1 MNLREMMA
9 LVGVQAQETAAFLGV
24 LTRKEHDVGI
34 WVLSNISGKAEEA
47 DSRPT
52 SRNKQHSKM
61 AHLGIVPLSQ

>member
-1 MNLREMMA
+1 MNLKEVMA
-9 LVGVQAQETAAFLGV
+9 LVGDQAQETAAFLGV

-34 WVLSNISGKAEEA
+34 WVLSNISGKGEAA

-52 SRNKQHSKM
+52 SRNEQHSKM